1 MLRFQRGM
9 RQLAQVIEAGTHIK
23 LIAMCV
29 KQSDIHRHAERMNR
43 AARRIGQILPQRR
56 VFQMLPQQFLYAMRP
71 QRVQHQQC
79 VFGLLVL
86 HAQASHDAL
95 QACGGVAMQPL
106 AIQIAV
112 QVTAN
117 KIVGAG
123 IAQVDRDAVDG
134 RERTEVRM
142 PGNQFTTHR
151 LRFQMKTFRIN
162 SLWAADC
169 KCMKMP
175 ELPFS
180 PILYRT
186 AGKLTACTLQVK
198 LFMFRFIILAALS
211 CATFISNAQQA
222 LPASVA
228 NALREA
234 GLPEQ
239 SLGAVV
245 LPISGGAPRLAFGA
259 EQPLAPAS
267 TMKIVTTLI
276 ALEQLGPAF
285 EWRTQLLTEGSIKA
299 DVLQGDVYLRGG
311 GDPNLTIE
319 KLQGMLRALMAQGVR
334 TIKGNLVLDR
344 SYFQP
349 SRPDVG
355 VPDFDEFPRAYY
367 NVIPDAL
374 LLNSNLLELTLQ
386 SSLDQVAISTYPP
399 MERVQ
404 VEAAMTLTDEDCK
417 SWNDDRTQPPDVRK
431 SFTGKA
437 VLTLHGT
444 FPRNCRAQ
452 TATNI
457 LDRNLYIERAIRA
470 LWRELGGRWS
480 GTARDGT
487 TPAGARLLVERKSE
501 TLADIVRPVNK
512 RSDNAMARTLYLTLG
527 AERAK
532 KNGAANTLTAAD
544 AVVRDWFARQ
554 AIATDGLVIENG
566 SGLSRLERISPQQLA
581 AVLQA
586 GARSNW
592 FAEFASSL
600 PIATVDG
607 TMRKRLT
614 GLPALA
620 QARIKTGGL
629 RDVAAIA
636 GYVRDTGSQH
646 WIVVGIIN
654 DANSKKGRPV
664 LDALISWVAGAGSN
678 SDSSGSS
685 NEVSNSPSENGQ
697 IR

>member
-1 MLRFQRGM
+1 
-9 RQLAQVIEAGTHIK
+9 
-23 LIAMCV
+23 
-29 KQSDIHRHAERMNR
+29 
-43 AARRIGQILPQRR
+43 
-56 VFQMLPQQFLYAMRP
+56 
-71 QRVQHQQC
+71 
-79 VFGLLVL
+79 
-86 HAQASHDAL
+86 
-95 QACGGVAMQPL
+95 
-106 AIQIAV
+106 
-112 QVTAN
+112 
-117 KIVGAG
+117 
-123 IAQVDRDAVDG
+123 
-134 RERTEVRM
+134 
-142 PGNQFTTHR
+142 
-151 LRFQMKTFRIN
+151 
-162 SLWAADC
+162 
-169 KCMKMP
+169 MP
-175 ELPFS
+175 E
-180 PILYRT
+180 
-186 AGKLTACTLQVK
+186 
-198 LFMFRFIILAALS
+198 
-211 CATFISNAQQA
+211 
-222 LPASVA
+222 SVA
-228 NALREA
+228 NALRDA

-239 SLGAVV
+239 SLGAIV
-245 LPISGGAPRLAFGA
+245 LPLSGGAPRLAFGA
-259 EQPLAPAS
+259 DQPLAPAS

-276 ALEQLGPAF
+276 ALEELGPAF
-285 EWRTQLLTEGSIKA
+285 EWRTQLLASGNIKA

-311 GDPNLTIE
+311 ADPNFNIE

-349 SRPDVG
+349 ARPDVG

-386 SSLDQVAISTYPP
+386 SSMDQVAIGTYPP

-404 VEAAMTLTDEDCK
+404 IEAAMSLTDEDCK
-417 SWNDDRTQPPDVRK
+417 GWNEDRAQPPDVRK

-452 TATNI
+452 TAINI
-457 LDRNLYIERAIRA
+457 LDRNLYIERVVRA

-480 GTARDGT
+480 GSARDGA

-532 KNGAANTLTAAD
+532 NSGGADSLTAAD

-554 AIATDGLVIENG
+554 AIATQGLVIENG

-592 FAEFASSL
+592 YAEFASSL

-607 TMRKRLT
+607 TMRKRLA
-614 GLPALA
+614 GLPAPA

-636 GYVRDTGSQH
+636 GYVRDTGNQQ

-654 DANSKKGRPV
+654 DANSKKGRAA
-664 LDALISWVAGAGSN
+664 LDALINWAAAVELSGS
-678 SDSSGSS
+678 SSGGS